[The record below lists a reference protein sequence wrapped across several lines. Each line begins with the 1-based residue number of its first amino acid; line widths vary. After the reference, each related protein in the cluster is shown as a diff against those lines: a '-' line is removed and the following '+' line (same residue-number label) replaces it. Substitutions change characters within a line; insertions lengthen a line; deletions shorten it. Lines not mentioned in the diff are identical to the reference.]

1 MTTLVAMALAVL
13 LHEEL
18 VFDYEVP
25 VAVLSLDGQPSPNSI
40 RILDTALLM
49 LRASLG
55 MMIFVHGYNKMFRGG
70 GIAGTGK
77 WFQAIGMRPGKFH
90 AAMAAT
96 TEMALG
102 VLLVIGLLT
111 SLAAAGLIAVM
122 LVAFWTAHRGKGF
135 MITGEGWEYVALI
148 AVMSLVCAMLG
159 PGGLSLDAEF
169 DIAQRLDGGTGLGV
183 ALLLGLGAGAA
194 QLLLFYRP
202 AANSSD
208 TDSN

>member
-202 AANSSD
+202 VANSSD

>member
-208 TDSN
+208 SG